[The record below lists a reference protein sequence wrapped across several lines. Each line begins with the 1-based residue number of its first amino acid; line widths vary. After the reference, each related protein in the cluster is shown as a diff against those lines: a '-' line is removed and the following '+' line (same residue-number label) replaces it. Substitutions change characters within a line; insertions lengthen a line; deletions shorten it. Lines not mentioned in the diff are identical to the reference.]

1 MNRTLRDLSA
11 APTPALPH
19 GGGGVSLANRR
30 VVAELVFQPCS
41 IQQPQHRLPPI
52 RSLPRGGEQLGWGQ
66 QTHRTATTA
75 IRQPQYRLP
84 PFRSLPRGGELGW
97 GQQTNRTATT
107 AIRQPQH
114 RLPLFR
120 SLPRGGGSGSHE
132 KGVRLFHGNPGWG
145 QQTNHIPLHQ
155 TSNNTIKRQPH
166 P

>member
-84 PFRSLPRGGELGW
+84 PFRSLPRGEGPEW
-97 GQQTNRTATT
+97 RQKTNRIATT
-107 AIRQPQH
+107 VIRQPQH